1 MRKVALMTKKILVTE
16 DLVQEGIDS
25 LTEHGYEVDM
35 LIDPTVEEL
44 ASAIAPYDALIV
56 HPNTVVDS
64 SLLDAAENLKIIGRA
79 GVTVD
84 NIDIEA
90 ASERGVIV
98 CNAPNSNVISAA
110 EHTMAL
116 LLAAARH
123 IPEAS
128 ASMHEGQWRRADF
141 MGSELFGKTLA
152 IFGLGRVGGL
162 VAERAAAFGMNL
174 IGHDPYCSP
183 ESALHLGVTLYDDMA
198 PVLAQADFITVHLP
212 RTVSTL
218 GMFGAD
224 EFAAMKDGVVLV
236 NAARGGIFNMD
247 ALADFVAAGKIAAVA
262 VDSFEAEPC
271 TDSPLH
277 EFENAILT
285 PHLSPMTHEAQRRAS
300 TQIAEYVE
308 AGLEGGMVAT
318 AVNLSPLPPE
328 VFDAIGPYVHACKM
342 MGSMASQILGHTPKS
357 LKVELAGGLADAD
370 PAPLLAAVLDGG
382 LSYRRLGAFSAANAE
397 SVASQHGISVTTAS
411 VRDAGEYASSV
422 RIVADEGASVEPVL
436 KRLLKQASAPE
447 YDGPL
452 KRSYVHELLLAAHAT
467 AQRHSGV
474 TANIVPKKKPVKLS
488 QQQALVL
495 ELLAQGRCN
504 ADIVAEMGL
513 SLSTVKSHTAAAYRK
528 LGVHTAMDAVLKA
541 RELGLLE

>member
-35 LIDPTVEEL
+35 LIDPTAEEL

-64 SLLDAAENLKIIGRA
+64 SLLDAAENLRIIGRA

-183 ESALHLGVTLYDDMA
+183 ERALHLGVTLYDDMA

>member
-35 LIDPTVEEL
+35 LIDPTAEEL

-183 ESALHLGVTLYDDMA
+183 ERALHLGVTLYDDMA

-411 VRDAGEYASSV
+411 ARDAGEYASSV
-422 RIVADEGASVEPVL
+422 RIVADEVEVAATLFGTERTPRIISL
-436 KRLLKQASAPE
+436 MGYKIDIAPATTSLVFE
-447 YDGPL
+447 YVDAPGRIGVIGTIL
-452 KRSYVHELLLAAHAT
+452 GDAA
-467 AQRHSGV
+467 
-474 TANIVPKKKPVKLS
+474 ANITTMQIGTRPEES
-488 QQQALVL
+488 CALVYMNV
-495 ELLAQGRCN
+495 EG
-504 ADIVAEMGL
+504 DVSE
-513 SLSTVKSHTAAAYRK
+513 
-528 LGVHTAMDAVLKA
+528 AVLDRLRGAIDLRNLWKIT
-541 RELGLLE
+541 L

>member
-1 MRKVALMTKKILVTE
+1 
-16 DLVQEGIDS
+16 
-25 LTEHGYEVDM
+25 
-35 LIDPTVEEL
+35 
-44 ASAIAPYDALIV
+44 
-56 HPNTVVDS
+56 
-64 SLLDAAENLKIIGRA
+64 
-79 GVTVD
+79 
-84 NIDIEA
+84 
-90 ASERGVIV
+90 
-98 CNAPNSNVISAA
+98 
-110 EHTMAL
+110 
-116 LLAAARH
+116 
-123 IPEAS
+123 
-128 ASMHEGQWRRADF
+128 
-141 MGSELFGKTLA
+141 
-152 IFGLGRVGGL
+152 
-162 VAERAAAFGMNL
+162 MNL

-183 ESALHLGVTLYDDMA
+183 ERALHLGVTLYDDMA

-212 RTVSTL
+212 RTVGTL

-411 VRDAGEYASSV
+411 ARDAGEYASSV
-422 RIVADEGASVEPVL
+422 RIVADEVEVAATLFGTEHTPRIISL
-436 KRLLKQASAPE
+436 MGYKIDIAPATTSLVFE
-447 YDGPL
+447 YVDAPGRIGVIGTIL
-452 KRSYVHELLLAAHAT
+452 GDAA
-467 AQRHSGV
+467 
-474 TANIVPKKKPVKLS
+474 ANITTMQIGTRPEES
-488 QQQALVL
+488 CALVYMNV
-495 ELLAQGRCN
+495 EG
-504 ADIVAEMGL
+504 DVSE
-513 SLSTVKSHTAAAYRK
+513 
-528 LGVHTAMDAVLKA
+528 AVLDRLRGAIDLRNLWKIT
-541 RELGLLE
+541 L

>member
-35 LIDPTVEEL
+35 LIDPTAEEL
-44 ASAIAPYDALIV
+44 IGAIAPYDALIV
-56 HPNTVVDS
+56 HPNTVVES

-183 ESALHLGVTLYDDMA
+183 ERALHLGVTLYDDMA

-271 TDSPLH
+271 TDSSLH

-422 RIVADEGASVEPVL
+422 RIVADEVEVAATLFGTEHTPRIISL
-436 KRLLKQASAPE
+436 MGYKIDIAPATTSLVFE
-447 YDGPL
+447 YVDAPGRIGVIGTIL
-452 KRSYVHELLLAAHAT
+452 GDAA
-467 AQRHSGV
+467 
-474 TANIVPKKKPVKLS
+474 ANITTMQIGTKPEES
-488 QQQALVL
+488 CALVYMNV
-495 ELLAQGRCN
+495 EG
-504 ADIVAEMGL
+504 DVSE
-513 SLSTVKSHTAAAYRK
+513 
-528 LGVHTAMDAVLKA
+528 AVLDRLRGAIDLRNLWKIT
-541 RELGLLE
+541 L

>member
-35 LIDPTVEEL
+35 LIDPTAEEL

-64 SLLDAAENLKIIGRA
+64 SLLDAAENLRIIGRA

-128 ASMHEGQWRRADF
+128 ASMHAGHWRRPDF

-183 ESALHLGVTLYDDMA
+183 ERAPASGRHALRRH
-198 PVLAQADFITVHLP
+198 
-212 RTVSTL
+212 
-218 GMFGAD
+218 GA
-224 EFAAMKDGVVLV
+224 G
-236 NAARGGIFNMD
+236 ARPGR
-247 ALADFVAAGKIAAVA
+247 
-262 VDSFEAEPC
+262 
-271 TDSPLH
+271 LH
-277 EFENAILT
+277 HGA
-285 PHLSPMTHEAQRRAS
+285 
-300 TQIAEYVE
+300 
-308 AGLEGGMVAT
+308 
-318 AVNLSPLPPE
+318 
-328 VFDAIGPYVHACKM
+328 
-342 MGSMASQILGHTPKS
+342 
-357 LKVELAGGLADAD
+357 
-370 PAPLLAAVLDGG
+370 PAP
-382 LSYRRLGAFSAANAE
+382 
-397 SVASQHGISVTTAS
+397 HGEHA
-411 VRDAGEYASSV
+411 RHG
-422 RIVADEGASVEPVL
+422 
-436 KRLLKQASAPE
+436 SAPTSS
-447 YDGPL
+447 P
-452 KRSYVHELLLAAHAT
+452 
-467 AQRHSGV
+467 
-474 TANIVPKKKPVKLS
+474 P
-488 QQQALVL
+488 
-495 ELLAQGRCN
+495 
-504 ADIVAEMGL
+504 
-513 SLSTVKSHTAAAYRK
+513 
-528 LGVHTAMDAVLKA
+528 
-541 RELGLLE
+541 

>member
-35 LIDPTVEEL
+35 LIDPTAEEL
-44 ASAIAPYDALIV
+44 IGAIAPYDALIV

-183 ESALHLGVTLYDDMA
+183 ERALHLGVTLYDDMA

-382 LSYRRLGAFSAANAE
+382 VSYRRLGAFSAANAE

-422 RIVADEGASVEPVL
+422 RIVADEVEVAATLFGTEHTPRIISL
-436 KRLLKQASAPE
+436 MGYKIDIAPATTSLVFE
-447 YDGPL
+447 YVDAPGRIGVIGTIL
-452 KRSYVHELLLAAHAT
+452 GEAA
-467 AQRHSGV
+467 
-474 TANIVPKKKPVKLS
+474 ANITTMQIGTKPEES
-488 QQQALVL
+488 CALVYMNV
-495 ELLAQGRCN
+495 EG
-504 ADIVAEMGL
+504 DVSE
-513 SLSTVKSHTAAAYRK
+513 
-528 LGVHTAMDAVLKA
+528 AVLDRLRGAIDLRNLWKIT
-541 RELGLLE
+541 L

>member
-35 LIDPTVEEL
+35 LIDPTAEEL

-84 NIDIEA
+84 NI
-90 ASERGVIV
+90 
-98 CNAPNSNVISAA
+98 VISAA

-183 ESALHLGVTLYDDMA
+183 ERALHLGVTLYDDMA

-411 VRDAGEYASSV
+411 ARDAGEYASSV
-422 RIVADEGASVEPVL
+422 RIVAAEVEVAATL
-436 KRLLKQASAPE
+436 FDIAPAATSLVFE
-447 YDGPL
+447 YVDAPGRIGVIGTIL
-452 KRSYVHELLLAAHAT
+452 GDAA
-467 AQRHSGV
+467 
-474 TANIVPKKKPVKLS
+474 ANITTMQIGTKPEES
-488 QQQALVL
+488 CALVYMNV
-495 ELLAQGRCN
+495 EG
-504 ADIVAEMGL
+504 DVSE
-513 SLSTVKSHTAAAYRK
+513 
-528 LGVHTAMDAVLKA
+528 AVLDRLRGAIDLRNLWKIT
-541 RELGLLE
+541 L

>member
-1 MRKVALMTKKILVTE
+1 MRKVTLMTKKILVTE

-25 LTEHGYEVDM
+25 LTEHGYEVDK
-35 LIDPTVEEL
+35 LIDPARREL

-56 HPNTVVDS
+56 HPNTVVDAA
-64 SLLDAAENLKIIGRA
+64 LLDAAENLKIIGRA

-128 ASMHEGQWRRADF
+128 ASMHAGHWRRPDF
-141 MGSELFGKTLA
+141 MGGELFGKTLA

-183 ESALHLGVTLYDDMA
+183 ERALHLGVTLYDDMA

-212 RTVSTL
+212 RTVGTL

-370 PAPLLAAVLDGG
+370 PAPLLAAVLDGS
-382 LSYRRLGAFSAANAE
+382 LSTGASGPSRRPTPSRWPPSA
-397 SVASQHGISVTTAS
+397 SISVTTAS
-411 VRDAGEYASSV
+411 ARDAGEYASSV
-422 RIVADEGASVEPVL
+422 RIVADEVEVAATLFGTEHTPRIISLMGYKIDIAPASSPCVRVGGRPRPHRRHRQHSGRRRGQHHHHADRHQAGGVL
-436 KRLLKQASAPE
+436 RA
-447 YDGPL
+447 
-452 KRSYVHELLLAAHAT
+452 RVHECRGGCVRSGARPLARGHRS
-467 AQRHSGV
+467 AQ
-474 TANIVPKKKPVKLS
+474 PV
-488 QQQALVL
+488 
-495 ELLAQGRCN
+495 E
-504 ADIVAEMGL
+504 DHPVAAIDGSDVGL
-513 SLSTVKSHTAAAYRK
+513 
-528 LGVHTAMDAVLKA
+528 
-541 RELGLLE
+541 

>member
-1 MRKVALMTKKILVTE
+1 
-16 DLVQEGIDS
+16 
-25 LTEHGYEVDM
+25 
-35 LIDPTVEEL
+35 
-44 ASAIAPYDALIV
+44 
-56 HPNTVVDS
+56 
-64 SLLDAAENLKIIGRA
+64 
-79 GVTVD
+79 
-84 NIDIEA
+84 
-90 ASERGVIV
+90 
-98 CNAPNSNVISAA
+98 
-110 EHTMAL
+110 
-116 LLAAARH
+116 
-123 IPEAS
+123 
-128 ASMHEGQWRRADF
+128 
-141 MGSELFGKTLA
+141 
-152 IFGLGRVGGL
+152 
-162 VAERAAAFGMNL
+162 
-174 IGHDPYCSP
+174 
-183 ESALHLGVTLYDDMA
+183 
-198 PVLAQADFITVHLP
+198 
-212 RTVSTL
+212 
-218 GMFGAD
+218 
-224 EFAAMKDGVVLV
+224 
-236 NAARGGIFNMD
+236 
-247 ALADFVAAGKIAAVA
+247 
-262 VDSFEAEPC
+262 
-271 TDSPLH
+271 
-277 EFENAILT
+277 
-285 PHLSPMTHEAQRRAS
+285 
-300 TQIAEYVE
+300 
-308 AGLEGGMVAT
+308 MVAT

>member
-35 LIDPTVEEL
+35 LIDPTAEEL

-64 SLLDAAENLKIIGRA
+64 SLLDAAENLRIIGRA

-128 ASMHEGQWRRADF
+128 ASMHEGQW
-141 MGSELFGKTLA
+141 
-152 IFGLGRVGGL
+152 
-162 VAERAAAFGMNL
+162 
-174 IGHDPYCSP
+174 
-183 ESALHLGVTLYDDMA
+183 
-198 PVLAQADFITVHLP
+198 
-212 RTVSTL
+212 
-218 GMFGAD
+218 
-224 EFAAMKDGVVLV
+224 
-236 NAARGGIFNMD
+236 
-247 ALADFVAAGKIAAVA
+247 
-262 VDSFEAEPC
+262 
-271 TDSPLH
+271 
-277 EFENAILT
+277 
-285 PHLSPMTHEAQRRAS
+285 RRAS

-422 RIVADEGASVEPVL
+422 RIVADEVEVAATLFGTEHTPRIISL
-436 KRLLKQASAPE
+436 MGYKIDIAPATTSLVFE
-447 YDGPL
+447 YVDAPGRIGVIGTIL
-452 KRSYVHELLLAAHAT
+452 GDAA
-467 AQRHSGV
+467 
-474 TANIVPKKKPVKLS
+474 ANITTMQIGTKPEES
-488 QQQALVL
+488 CALVYMNV
-495 ELLAQGRCN
+495 EG
-504 ADIVAEMGL
+504 DVSE
-513 SLSTVKSHTAAAYRK
+513 
-528 LGVHTAMDAVLKA
+528 AVLDRLRGAIDLRNLWKIT
-541 RELGLLE
+541 L

>member
-1 MRKVALMTKKILVTE
+1 
-16 DLVQEGIDS
+16 
-25 LTEHGYEVDM
+25 
-35 LIDPTVEEL
+35 
-44 ASAIAPYDALIV
+44 
-56 HPNTVVDS
+56 
-64 SLLDAAENLKIIGRA
+64 
-79 GVTVD
+79 
-84 NIDIEA
+84 
-90 ASERGVIV
+90 
-98 CNAPNSNVISAA
+98 
-110 EHTMAL
+110 
-116 LLAAARH
+116 
-123 IPEAS
+123 
-128 ASMHEGQWRRADF
+128 
-141 MGSELFGKTLA
+141 
-152 IFGLGRVGGL
+152 
-162 VAERAAAFGMNL
+162 
-174 IGHDPYCSP
+174 
-183 ESALHLGVTLYDDMA
+183 MA

-382 LSYRRLGAFSAANAE
+382 LSYRR
-397 SVASQHGISVTTAS
+397 
-411 VRDAGEYASSV
+411 DAGEYASSV
-422 RIVADEGASVEPVL
+422 RIVADEVEVAATLFGTEHTPRIISL
-436 KRLLKQASAPE
+436 MGYKIDIAPATTSLVFE
-447 YDGPL
+447 YVDAPGRIGVIGTIL
-452 KRSYVHELLLAAHAT
+452 GEAA
-467 AQRHSGV
+467 
-474 TANIVPKKKPVKLS
+474 ANITTMQIGTKPEES
-488 QQQALVL
+488 CALVYMNV
-495 ELLAQGRCN
+495 EG
-504 ADIVAEMGL
+504 DVSE
-513 SLSTVKSHTAAAYRK
+513 
-528 LGVHTAMDAVLKA
+528 AVLDRLRGAIDLRNLWKIT
-541 RELGLLE
+541 L

>member
-35 LIDPTVEEL
+35 LIDPTAEEL
-44 ASAIAPYDALIV
+44 IGAIAPYDALIV

-183 ESALHLGVTLYDDMA
+183 ERALHLGVTLYDDMA

-236 NAARGGIFNMD
+236 NAAPWRHFQHGRPGRFRGRRQDRGRGCGLLRGRALHRL
-247 ALADFVAAGKIAAVA
+247 ALARVRERHPDAA
-262 VDSFEAEPC
+262 
-271 TDSPLH
+271 
-277 EFENAILT
+277 
-285 PHLSPMTHEAQRRAS
+285 
-300 TQIAEYVE
+300 
-308 AGLEGGMVAT
+308 
-318 AVNLSPLPPE
+318 
-328 VFDAIGPYVHACKM
+328 
-342 MGSMASQILGHTPKS
+342 
-357 LKVELAGGLADAD
+357 
-370 PAPLLAAVLDGG
+370 
-382 LSYRRLGAFSAANAE
+382 
-397 SVASQHGISVTTAS
+397 
-411 VRDAGEYASSV
+411 
-422 RIVADEGASVEPVL
+422 
-436 KRLLKQASAPE
+436 
-447 YDGPL
+447 
-452 KRSYVHELLLAAHAT
+452 
-467 AQRHSGV
+467 
-474 TANIVPKKKPVKLS
+474 
-488 QQQALVL
+488 
-495 ELLAQGRCN
+495 
-504 ADIVAEMGL
+504 
-513 SLSTVKSHTAAAYRK
+513 SLSHDPRGPSGAPPPRSPSTWKRA
-528 LGVHTAMDAVLKA
+528 
-541 RELGLLE
+541 

>member
-183 ESALHLGVTLYDDMA
+183 ERALHLGVTLYDDMA

-308 AGLEGGMVAT
+308 AGLEGGMVDT

-422 RIVADEGASVEPVL
+422 RIVADEVEVAATLFGTEHTPRIISL
-436 KRLLKQASAPE
+436 MGYKIDIAPATTSLVFE
-447 YDGPL
+447 YVDAPGRIGVIGTIL
-452 KRSYVHELLLAAHAT
+452 GDAA
-467 AQRHSGV
+467 
-474 TANIVPKKKPVKLS
+474 ANITTMQIGTKPEES
-488 QQQALVL
+488 CALVYMNV
-495 ELLAQGRCN
+495 EG
-504 ADIVAEMGL
+504 DVSE
-513 SLSTVKSHTAAAYRK
+513 
-528 LGVHTAMDAVLKA
+528 AVLDRLRGAIDLRNLWKIT
-541 RELGLLE
+541 L